1 VDTSEARYPVVD
13 WVTGMV
19 VTIALAVAVRLL
31 AALLDI
37 EVLVPDRSGGDPVP
51 LELGPVV
58 VVTLGAFVL
67 AVVTVLVLDRVLGAR
82 SRRVAR
88 RLGLLVLA
96 LSFVPV
102 LLADLRGGSMVVLT
116 ALHVLVAAG
125 VMRTVVRG

>member
-88 RLGLLVLA
+88 WLGLLVLA